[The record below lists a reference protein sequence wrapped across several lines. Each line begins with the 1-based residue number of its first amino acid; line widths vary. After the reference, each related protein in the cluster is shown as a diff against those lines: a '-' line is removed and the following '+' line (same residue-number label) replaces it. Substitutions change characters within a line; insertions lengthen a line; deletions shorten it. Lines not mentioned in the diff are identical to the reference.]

1 MMLWKRE
8 IEQPRVQNHNW
19 LWLQAC
25 RICHMRSKTN
35 ETCIVNAHIYIYIC
49 MYIYNID
56 SVATVDF
63 YSSEGCFYMP
73 FKISISFNL
82 ISGWGTHRHW
92 MRLHKVQLA
101 PRALCSFCV
110 GISNGVLKQK
120 NDFYNFLT
128 SYVSRVSVCNHNSPC
143 YVKDCVPWATK
154 MPMLSCMH
162 RQIDRQTD
170 RQAGRP
176 TDRETDRHTHTH
188 VCMYIIYIYIIYMH
202 SIAMY
207 CACIDSFVSTCL
219 QRCVY
224 EY

>member
-35 ETCIVNAHIYIYIC
+35 ETCIVNAPGIYIY
-49 MYIYNID
+49 MYIYID

-128 SYVSRVSVCNHNSPC
+128 SYVSRVSMFNHNSPC

-154 MPMLSCMH
+154 MPMLACMH
-162 RQIDRQTD
+162 RQTD
-170 RQAGRP
+170 R
-176 TDRETDRHTHTH
+176 
-188 VCMYIIYIYIIYMH
+188 
-202 SIAMY
+202 
-207 CACIDSFVSTCL
+207 
-219 QRCVY
+219 
-224 EY
+224 